1 MDIPTENLIILLFFC
16 RWIIE
21 QPKMASAGLAEL
33 EQAAGILL
41 GPPNLV
47 SADQRGAAER
57 LFLEFRKTKC
67 PYSMCKVSNIEP
79 PMYVYYN

>member
-1 MDIPTENLIILLFFC
+1 MPVENLITLLFFFLQMYL
-16 RWIIE
+16 IE

-47 SADQRGAAER
+47 SAEQRGAAER

-67 PYSMCKVSNIEP
+67 PYSMCKVRVQTELLK
-79 PMYVYYN
+79 